1 MFHIL
6 GEAWGLSNIKRAQIA
21 DADADAR
28 GIEMEMGIGI
38 GIGIGIGRGVYDA
51 YAES

>member
-38 GIGIGIGRGVYDA
+38 GIGIGRGVYDA